1 MNKSFKYSFL
11 LMLGACIWGAAFVA
25 QRQGMNY
32 VGPFTFNGIRNFLGA
47 LVLFPFI
54 KILDK
59 NKAPEDK
66 SFFDKT
72 LIIGGLV
79 SGVFLFFAS
88 SAQQI
93 ALKTS
98 DAGKAGFVTALYII
112 LVPIFSLLLKKK
124 PGKLIFIS
132 VIFATI
138 GLYFLC
144 VKEGAG
150 LTLGKEDPY
159 LIACA
164 VLFACQIMAIDH
176 FAPKVDCVKLSFW
189 QFVVS
194 GVMSLVPM
202 AFEHPSMPAILDAW
216 LPIAYAGFLSSGVAY
231 TLQVI
236 GQKHVKASVASLV
249 MSLESVFS
257 VIFGFLLLHER
268 MTVRETAGCL
278 IMFAAI
284 IFAQITPEKKEPVK
298 EAVM

>member
-1 MNKSFKYSFL
+1 MNKSLRYSFL

-25 QRQGMNY
+25 QRTGMNY
-32 VGPFTFNGIRNFLGA
+32 VGPFTFNAIRNVLGA

-54 KILDK
+54 KFLDRK
-59 NKAPEDK
+59 KPEKEK
-66 SFFDKT
+66 SFFDKELLT
-72 LIIGGLV
+72 GGIIAGI
-79 SGVFLFFAS
+79 FLFLAS
-88 SAQQI
+88 GCQQI

-98 DAGKAGFVTALYII
+98 DAGKAGFITALYIV
-112 LVPIFSLLLKKK
+112 LVPIFSLILRKK
-124 PGKLIFIS
+124 PGKLILIS
-132 VIFATI
+132 VAFATL
-138 GLYFLC
+138 GLYLLC
-144 VKEGAG
+144 VKEGEGLSLAG
-150 LTLGKEDPY
+150 DDAY

-194 GVMSLVPM
+194 ALLSLLPM
-202 AFEHPSMPAILDAW
+202 ISEHPTVPAVIDAW
-216 LPIAYAGFLSSGVAY
+216 LPLAYAGFLSSGVAY

-268 MTVRETAGCL
+268 MTVRETLGCF

-284 IFAQITPEKKEPVK
+284 IFAQITPAGEEKEPSQ
-298 EAVM
+298 